1 MGEILATMEDPARL
15 HALVASFGPFGP
27 LAVVLGIAG
36 AIIFSP
42 IPSAPIALAAGAA
55 YGRLWGTAYVVA
67 GSVLGACVAFW
78 IARRFGYDAVRRVP
92 WIARWIDRTRSQATL
107 AGLVFV
113 SRLLPFLSFDAV
125 SYAAGLT
132 PLRFLWFALAT
143 LAGVIP
149 ISILLVWFGERMA
162 EQGAGWI
169 GTAVLV
175 AGGITLVPLLWRRLR
190 TGRR

>member
-15 HALVASFGPFGP
+15 RALAESFGAFGP
-27 LAVVLGIAG
+27 LAVILGIAG

-55 YGRLWGTAYVVA
+55 YGGYWGTVYVVA
-67 GSVLGACVAFW
+67 GSLLGACVAFG
-78 IARRFGYDAVRRVP
+78 IARRFGYDAVRKVP
-92 WIARWIDRTRSQATL
+92 WIARWIDRTRSQAML
-107 AGLVFV
+107 AGLVFA

-132 PLRFLWFALAT
+132 PLRFAWFALAT

-149 ISILLVWFGERMA
+149 ISVLLVWFGERMA
-162 EQGAGWI
+162 QEGAAWI

-175 AGGITLVPLLWRRLR
+175 AGGITLVPLLWRRF
-190 TGRR
+190 RR